1 MSKINELRSE
11 RAAINDRVQTLAKL
25 EADNGSLTV
34 DQQAEFTGLQSQF
47 EALSAQIDRLEAAE
61 RMAAASAVPVNQPT
75 ASANSPQAPPTVPAE
90 AKVHDVPG
98 AGMAKMVVALAAAQ
112 GNQQLAANIALERG
126 YGEHIAASLN
136 KLTTGAGGVLVP
148 ANLSREV
155 IELLRPKAV
164 VRRLGT
170 RSLPLNNGNLTIPRL
185 KGGAVVSYIGSDS
198 DVPVTQE
205 EFDDLKL
212 SSKKLAALVPISND
226 LLATSASSPNV
237 DGIVVGDLTSA
248 LAVREDKAFI
258 RDDGNS
264 NTPKGLRY
272 WAPVANVFAA
282 TNSGTPTLAQV
293 DTDLNKS
300 LFKLENANANMTSV
314 GWVMAPRTFRY
325 LSSIRDGNG
334 NKAYPELDQGFLKG
348 YRVGT
353 TTQVPV
359 NLTVGSGSTA
369 TADGSEIYLADF
381 GDCFI
386 GEDEQ
391 LLIDYSKEA
400 TYKDG
405 SGNVI
410 SAFQRDQT
418 LIRVI
423 AKHDFGPRHVE
434 SIVVMTSVRWG
445 NGFSA

>member
-11 RAAINDRVQTLAKL
+11 RAAINDRVQALAKV
-25 EADNGSLTV
+25 EGENGALTAE
-34 DQQAEFTGLQSQF
+34 QQAEFAELQSKF
-47 EALSAQIDRLEAAE
+47 EGLSAHIDRLEAAE
-61 RMAAASAVPVNQPT
+61 RMAAASAVPVSQPT
-75 ASANSPQAPPTVPAE
+75 ASNPRTEAAATDPAQPKEPE
-90 AKVHDVPG
+90 AKG
-98 AGMAKMVVALAAAQ
+98 SGMAKMVVALAAAQ

-148 ANLSREV
+148 TNLSREV
-155 IELLRPKAV
+155 IELLRPKSV
-164 VRRLGT
+164 VRKLGT
-170 RSLPLNNGNLTIPRL
+170 RGVPLNNGNLTIPRL

-198 DVPVTQE
+198 DVPVTQQ

-212 SSKKLAALVPISND
+212 SAKKLAALVPISND
-226 LLATSASSPNV
+226 LLAASASSPNV

-248 LAVREDKAFI
+248 LSAREDKAFI

-272 WAPVANVFAA
+272 WAPIANVFAA
-282 TNSGTPTLAQV
+282 TNSGTPTLSQV
-293 DTDLNKS
+293 DTDLNKA
-300 LFKLENANANMTSV
+300 LFKLENANANMSSV
-314 GWVMAPRTFRY
+314 GWIMNPRTFRY
-325 LSSIRDGNG
+325 LASLRDGNG
-334 NKAYPELDQGFLKG
+334 NKAYPELDQGYLKG
-348 YRVGT
+348 YQVGM
-353 TTQVPV
+353 TTQVPA
-359 NLTVGSGSTA
+359 NLTVGTGSTA
-369 TADGSEIYLADF
+369 TTDGSEIYLADF

-434 SIVVMTSVRWG
+434 SVVVLKDVRWG